1 VGLQQRVQELEAL
14 LLRERESAEM
24 QGNEPSTATRG
35 PDQETTSR
43 TSLPTPSRT
52 APRTEQYDPAD
63 PGSSTLDSFAQENPA
78 QDQSTQVRTAQNSGI
93 PHSEAVPR
101 TDLSHQVGLVSLSV
115 GSDPRYVGP
124 SSGYFFTK
132 LLSSAGKRLED
143 RPPRSH
149 DQGTSSR
156 QQHERDVAM
165 KAFQATQCSL
175 PTDKNSARELS
186 DAYFNTIHL
195 VYPFLHKPTHQRLIE
210 HVYETPEPSPVARFQ
225 VAMVLS
231 ISAIILSRRSRVDL
245 PAAAWCA
252 AALEH
257 FAHVQVEGSV
267 HGLQCLLLMLVY
279 AMHSSSSRFNA
290 WHINYQCLAMVLD
303 LGLQRDPPDTAS
315 LSQFQREMRTRIF
328 MSVYSLDRKLAT
340 MMGRPIGLR
349 DEACDLR
356 VSYVAC

>member
-1 VGLQQRVQELEAL
+1 
-14 LLRERESAEM
+14 M
-24 QGNEPSTATRG
+24 QGNEPSRAIRG
-35 PDQETTSR
+35 PDQETASR
-43 TSLPTPSRT
+43 SSLPTPSRT
-52 APRTEQYDPAD
+52 APRTEKYDPAD

-78 QDQSTQVRTAQNSGI
+78 QDQSTQGRTAQNSGI
-93 PHSEAVPR
+93 PQSEAVPR

-257 FAHVQVEGSV
+257 GAWLAV
-267 HGLQCLLLMLVY
+267 
-279 AMHSSSSRFNA
+279 SSSHA
-290 WHINYQCLAMVLD
+290 HL
-303 LGLQRDPPDTAS
+303 RDVQLLVS
-315 LSQFQREMRTRIF
+315 FQRLAHQL
-328 MSVYSLDRKLAT
+328 SVLGHGA
-340 MMGRPIGLR
+340 
-349 DEACDLR
+349 
-356 VSYVAC
+356 